1 VITCACH
8 GSVGIELHA
17 VAAEVCETLRS
28 PVGEFLRR
36 PMNNSSLPFTGRK
49 LSDVLRRWAQRHA
62 DLLHPWRYVTKA
74 AGDSR
79 AAGFL
84 RRAISRKLYD
94 YLARTYPLAE
104 WTTMNYGYAMFP
116 GDTPSLAVDPSL
128 PEHLAL
134 QLYMC
139 LVVALQSDGCLKLN
153 GCEVLEIGSG
163 RGGGAA
169 HLARHFRPRRYV
181 ALDISVEATALARR
195 QHGKESAVEFVH
207 GDAENLPF
215 AEASFDVVINVESA
229 HCYGSIGRFLAEVH
243 RVLRSGGRLAFADFV
258 SERHGARGRLLA
270 TLRQAPLRLVHVE
283 EITANVVAALAQD
296 EARKR
301 ALLDRWTKGWFRSF
315 AQGAYAMEGS
325 AMQRELA
332 ARRTVYLVAVLEKTP
347 AAAETR

>member
-1 VITCACH
+1 MITCTCH

-49 LSDVLRRWAQRHA
+49 LRDVLRRWAQRHA

-116 GDTPSLAVDPSL
+116 GNTPSLAVDPSL

-139 LVVALQSDGCLKLN
+139 LAVALQSDGCLKLN

-215 AEASFDVVINVESA
+215 AKASFDVVINVESA

-301 ALLDRWTKGWFRSF
+301 ALLDRWAKGWFRSF

-332 ARRTVYLVAVLEKTP
+332 ALRTVYLVAVLEKTP

>member
-1 VITCACH
+1 MITCACH

-36 PMNNSSLPFTGRK
+36 PMNNSSLPFTARK

-116 GDTPSLAVDPSL
+116 GDTPSLAVDPNL

-139 LVVALQSDGCLKLN
+139 LAVALQSDGCLKLN

-215 AEASFDVVINVESA
+215 AKASFDVVINVESA

-301 ALLDRWTKGWFRSF
+301 TLLDRWTKGWFRSF

>member
-1 VITCACH
+1 VITCTCH

-139 LVVALQSDGCLKLN
+139 LAVALQSDGCLKLN

-215 AEASFDVVINVESA
+215 AKASFDVVINVESA

-301 ALLDRWTKGWFRSF
+301 ALLDRWAKGWFRSF

>member
-1 VITCACH
+1 
-8 GSVGIELHA
+8 VGIELHA

-139 LVVALQSDGCLKLN
+139 LAVALQSDGCLKLN

-215 AEASFDVVINVESA
+215 AKASFDVVINVESA

-301 ALLDRWTKGWFRSF
+301 ALLDRWAKGWFRSF